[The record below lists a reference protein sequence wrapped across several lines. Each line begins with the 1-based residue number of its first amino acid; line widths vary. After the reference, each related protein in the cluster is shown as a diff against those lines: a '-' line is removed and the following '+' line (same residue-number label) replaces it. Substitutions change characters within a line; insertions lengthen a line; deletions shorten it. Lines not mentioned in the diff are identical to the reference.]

1 MVKRWQLTQLQAS
14 KSLLFLVLLTFATA
28 MPASSQLR
36 LPELQV
42 EAPDQLK
49 AISVAVRQL
58 DIGRLGNV
66 MRLIGLQEAGEPI
79 RVVLVTE
86 DSRLARDTSPWV
98 AAFADPTND
107 LVVMFPAR
115 IGAYPYDSVEVVL
128 HHEVAHIL
136 ASRAAGGNHLPRWF
150 SEGLA
155 STSERSWGISSRS
168 RFLLA
173 NVTNGEPTI
182 AELDRLFYGTEPEI
196 GQAYTIA
203 HALVRNLVQRY
214 GPSLIHRV
222 LASMASGETFETSF
236 FNATGST
243 IDSANRIFWDTGGG
257 WEEWVTFL
265 ASPFIIWT
273 LITILALAAIWRHRR
288 RRAERQ
294 LQWEEDERF
303 EDENWK
309 IHRSNYRVH

>member
-136 ASRAAGGNHLPRWF
+136 ASRAAGGNHLPRWV

-155 STSERSWGISSRS
+155 STSERSWGI
-168 RFLLA
+168 
-173 NVTNGEPTI
+173 
-182 AELDRLFYGTEPEI
+182 RLFYGTEPEI

-214 GPSLIHRV
+214 GPSLIQRV